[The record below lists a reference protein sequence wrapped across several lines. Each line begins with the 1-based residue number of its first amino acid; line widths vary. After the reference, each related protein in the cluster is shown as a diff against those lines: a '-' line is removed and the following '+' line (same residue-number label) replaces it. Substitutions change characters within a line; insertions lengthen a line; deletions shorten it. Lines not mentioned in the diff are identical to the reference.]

1 MEENPNTENQN
12 TNTVENANVE
22 GTGNVDT
29 QTTNQ
34 NEGQAEKTFT
44 QEELNKIAQERLDK
58 EKKKMPSKDEL
69 KAFRDWQE
77 SQKTA
82 EQKQAEKEAEYQKT
96 LNELNT
102 LKQSN
107 AVLSAGVNK
116 DDADYVLFKVSKMEG
131 EFDENLAKFLKDNPK
146 YLKQELEARGIVVL
160 DNNDQ
165 NSPYVSKIDLEFISY
180 GATQDAIGLH
190 SKLVGVLQVSDI
202 NKNKKFTIRTKQ
214 DVQGFDD
221 LKETTFYTHLLIKQM
236 ANKAAS
242 LISEL

>member
-1 MEENPNTENQN
+1 MEDNKDLENQN
-12 TNTVENANVE
+12 TNTGESTNNAE

-44 QEELNKIAQERLDK
+44 QEELNKIVQERLDK

-69 KAFRDWQE
+69 KAFKNWQE

-102 LKQSN
+102 LKQTN

-131 EFDENLAKFLKDNPK
+131 EFEENLAKFLKDNPK
-146 YLKQELEARGIVVL
+146 YLKQGLETTEPKATGAPIKSISS
-160 DNNDQ
+160 NND
-165 NSPYVSKIDLEFISY
+165 
-180 GATQDAIGLH
+180 
-190 SKLVGVLQVSDI
+190 GVLGILASIHPEI
-202 NKNKKFTIRTKQ
+202 N
-214 DVQGFDD
+214 FD
-221 LKETTFYTHLLIKQM
+221 
-236 ANKAAS
+236 
-242 LISEL
+242 